1 MNHYILLCRCSEI
14 ASPQNSVSLFKQ
26 SNNTVIAGSESVFR
40 NNTGLEST
48 ADWSSNITTPVVKSE
63 TNVNITT
70 PVVKS
75 EISVNITT
83 PVVKNETSNTASRIN
98 VETLLH
104 TNETHQL
111 KKKALV
117 QDTLPGIINKFG

>member
-1 MNHYILLCRCSEI
+1 M

-26 SNNTVIAGSESVFR
+26 SDNTVIAGSESALR
-40 NNTGLEST
+40 NNGGLEST
-48 ADWSSNITTPVVKSE
+48 ADWNNNITTPVVKSE
-63 TNVNITT
+63 MSFHITT

-75 EISVNITT
+75 ETSANIIT
-83 PVVKNETSNTASRIN
+83 PGMKNETSSTASRIN

-111 KKKALV
+111 KKGVLV
-117 QDTLPGIINKFG
+117 QDSLPGIINKFG